1 MKKRTLIGLQLH
13 LLDRIWFSFIIFV
26 CIPTL
31 YGVYASFTQWNL
43 ISDPVWIGL
52 NNYKT
57 LLFDSSSTFYT
68 QFWNGLKNTFIFV
81 LIMVPFTDHYSF
93 DDCSGSTT

>member
-1 MKKRTLIGLQLH
+1 MKKKNINWASIAFIGPHMVL
-13 LLDRIWFSFIIFV
+13 FIIFV

-57 LLFDSSSTFYT
+57 LLFF
-68 QFWNGLKNTFIFV
+68 K
-81 LIMVPFTDHYSF
+81 PFQN
-93 DDCSGSTT
+93 